1 MTATNLIE
9 FFKVL
14 PKEEQKI
21 FMGLAEKIC
30 TPFATISKRKPNS
43 VLTKE
48 QASDYLLSTTFKF
61 KNS

>member
-1 MTATNLIE
+1 LTATNLIE

-30 TPFATISKRKPNS
+30 TPIAKRKSNA

-48 QASDYLLSTTFKF
+48 QSLDYLLSSTFKF